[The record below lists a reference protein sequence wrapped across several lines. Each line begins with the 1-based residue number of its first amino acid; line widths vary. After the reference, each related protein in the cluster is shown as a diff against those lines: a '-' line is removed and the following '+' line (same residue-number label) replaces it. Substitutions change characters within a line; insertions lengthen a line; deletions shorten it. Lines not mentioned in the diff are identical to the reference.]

1 MKVRPA
7 QEEDFGTITRLLEQL
22 GRPTVTLRTRT
33 ECKEVFAEQMADPNT
48 EHLVAVTDRD
58 MIVGFCSLHFRSRLN
73 QPDPQAWV
81 PDLIVDDARKGR
93 GVARLLLAAVEERAR
108 ERSCFEIAVESSSYT
123 RNEAD
128 LLYTGAG
135 MTDAGRSFRKSL

>member
-1 MKVRPA
+1 MNVRPA

-33 ECKEVFAEQMADPNT
+33 ACKDVFAEQMADPNT

-58 MIVGFCSLHFRSRLN
+58 MIVGFCALHFRSRLN

-93 GVARLLLAAVEERAR
+93 GVARLLLEAVEDRAR
-108 ERSCFEIAVESSSYT
+108 ERGCFEIAVETSSYV

-135 MTDAGRSFRKSL
+135 MTDNGRSFRKSL

>member
-1 MKVRPA
+1 MNVRPA
-7 QEEDFGTITRLLEQL
+7 QEEDFGTITRLLEEL
-22 GRPTVTLRTRT
+22 GRPAVTLRTRA
-33 ECKEVFAEQMADPNT
+33 ECKAIFAEQLADPNA

-73 QPDPQAWV
+73 QPDPQAWI
-81 PDLIVDDARKGR
+81 PDLIVDSARRGR
-93 GVARLLLAAVEERAR
+93 GVARLLLAAAEERAH
-108 ERSCFEIAVESSSYT
+108 ERGCFEVTVESSSYA

-135 MTDAGRSFRKSL
+135 MTDAGKSFRKAL

>member
-1 MKVRPA
+1 MNVRPA
-7 QEEDFGTITRLLEQL
+7 QEEDFGTITRLLEEL
-22 GRPTVTLRTRT
+22 GRPTVTLRTRA
-33 ECKEVFAEQMADPNT
+33 ECKAVFAEQLADPNA

-73 QPDPQAWV
+73 QPDPQAWI
-81 PDLIVDDARKGR
+81 PDLIVDSARRGR

-108 ERSCFEIAVESSSYT
+108 ERGCFEVTVESNSYA

-128 LLYTGAG
+128 LLYAGAG
-135 MTDAGRSFRKSL
+135 MTDNGKSFRKAL

>member
-1 MKVRPA
+1 MNVRPA
-7 QEEDFGTITRLLEQL
+7 QEEDFGTITRLLEEL
-22 GRPTVTLRTRT
+22 GRPTVTLRTRS
-33 ECKEVFAEQMADPNT
+33 ECKAIFSEQLADPNT

-81 PDLIVDDARKGR
+81 PDLIVESARRGR
-93 GVARLLLAAVEERAR
+93 GVARLLLAAVEDRAR
-108 ERSCFEIAVESSSYT
+108 ERGCFEVTVESSSYEP
-123 RNEAD
+123 NEAD

-135 MTDAGRSFRKSL
+135 MTDAGKSFRKNL